1 MSRARSTSIGGAI
14 DGSVSRRPSRPSA
27 TFAKLVR
34 HIVPDRRGAVDRD
47 ELDRDLARRSRR
59 GHKSG
64 VDASTE
70 GNAAPPRSRT
80 LGALIDEVAAARGD
94 AEGVV
99 FRGRR
104 LTYAAVRRR
113 ADDLA
118 RALLATGVRRGERV
132 AVLLPNRPEWLLAAF
147 AASKVGATT
156 VAIST
161 FSTPRE
167 IAWTMDHA
175 RPAVV
180 VTTASFRG
188 RSYLETLA
196 ALDVPGLR
204 AIVLADALDDF
215 VARGAGVAD
224 ADVAAA
230 QAGVSGDDPCFI
242 LYTSGSTA
250 SPKGVV
256 LNHAGVIANGFAIGE
271 RQRLGPADRLWL
283 AVPLF
288 WSFGSA
294 NALPAIL
301 THGGTIVLQES
312 FEAGEAL
319 ALLDDERCTVWY
331 GMANMARAIREHPDR
346 PRRRLAAMRTG
357 LTIGLP
363 EDVAMTMDA
372 VGARELCNV
381 YGSTE
386 TYGNCA
392 VTDARDPVE
401 LRLTTQGLPLP
412 GMDIRVVE
420 PGTGRILPRG
430 EIGELR
436 VKGHVTP
443 GYYREPEETAAAF
456 DAHGYFRS
464 GDLGLI
470 GGDGRVRF
478 RGRLKEMIKTG
489 GINVAPLEVEAVLLA
504 HPAVKQAHVV
514 GVPDRVKDEAVVA
527 AVELHE
533 GASTTPEALAAHCR
547 ESLASYK
554 VPTRIVFR
562 KDAELPRTSTG
573 KIHKPRL
580 RDELAGGAA
589 SA

>member
-1 MSRARSTSIGGAI
+1 M
-14 DGSVSRRPSRPSA
+14 
-27 TFAKLVR
+27 
-34 HIVPDRRGAVDRD
+34 
-47 ELDRDLARRSRR
+47 
-59 GHKSG
+59 
-64 VDASTE
+64 DANTDHHPT
-70 GNAAPPRSRT
+70 PPRART
-80 LGALIDEVAAARGD
+80 LGRLLDEIAAARGD
-94 AEGVV
+94 AEAVV
-99 FRGRR
+99 FRGQR
-104 LTYAAVRRR
+104 LTYAALKRRR
-113 ADDLA
+113 DDFA
-118 RALLATGVRRGERV
+118 RALLATGVRRGDRV
-132 AVLLPNRPEWLLAAF
+132 AILLGNRPEWLIAAF
-147 AASKVGATT
+147 AASTVGATT
-156 VAIST
+156 VGIST

-167 IAWTMDHA
+167 IAWTVDHC

-180 VTTASFRG
+180 VTSETFRG
-188 RSYLETLA
+188 RNYVETLA
-196 ALDVPGLR
+196 ALDTPEPR
-204 AIVLADALDDF
+204 TIVSVDGFDDF
-215 VARGAGVAD
+215 IARGAGVSD
-224 ADVAAA
+224 RDVAAA
-230 QAGVSGDDPCFI
+230 ESAVTKNDPCYI

-256 LNHAGVIANGFAIGE
+256 LNHGGVIENGFAIGE
-271 RQRLGPADRLWL
+271 RQHLGPTDRLWL

-319 ALLDDERCTVWY
+319 ALLDDERCTVYY

-363 EDVAMTMDA
+363 EDLAMTMEA
-372 VGARELCNV
+372 IGARELCNV

-392 VTDARDPVE
+392 VTDAHDPLE

-412 GMDIRVVE
+412 GMDIRVVD
-420 PGTGRILPRG
+420 PDNGRALPRG
-430 EIGELR
+430 EVGELR
-436 VKGHVTP
+436 IKGYVTP
-443 GYYREPEETAAAF
+443 GYYRETQQTAAAF
-456 DAHGYFRS
+456 DAEGYFKS
-464 GDLGLI
+464 GDLGLV
-470 GGDGRVRF
+470 GADGRVRF

-489 GINVAPLEVEAVLLA
+489 GINVAPLEVEAVLLS
-504 HPAVKQAHVV
+504 HPAVKQAYVV
-514 GVPDRVKDEAVVA
+514 GIPDRSKDEAVVA

-533 GASTTPEALAAHCR
+533 GAAATSEALVAHCR

-573 KIHKPRL
+573 KIQKPRL
-580 RDELAGGAA
+580 RDDLAREARR
-589 SA
+589 